1 MKAEFEEQC
10 EKIHAGL
17 DGTLKCELL
26 KQDKFP
32 PPTFPADARYLGVS
46 SEETCHAEAGKFL
59 SSGRPF
65 NSIVTIEAPSV
76 VRFASPDLAGDVHLE
91 GHLAFSGGNCRSGQC
106 PIELHWVDAHG
117 DDVSLVRPSRKTL
130 KRPAVI
136 NVGAASGTCFGGPEV
151 CFFRFPTGSLGAL
164 LTGTWTDNERRLAT
178 VTNDRPA
185 GGIINFRTR
194 EVLVSGLFQ
203 SSGTQIHLN
212 LRGHL
217 DNLAPRVALP
227 LPSPIPCVESAPCTV
242 QSMAEDADGLPG
254 GIRYSWFIDGRSV
267 SSLSPSLETRLTR
280 GSHSVRLLVIDS
292 DNGMAAAG
300 TTVDVVTPPPLRK
313 TTDRDGRGPGI
324 WGLAALGL
332 SIAALALFLVIRRR
346 RRK

>member
-1 MKAEFEEQC
+1 MSALGPDEST
-10 EKIHAGL
+10 IRATWRWLAHGAH
-17 DGTLKCELL
+17 
-26 KQDKFP
+26 
-32 PPTFPADARYLGVS
+32 GVS
-46 SEETCHAEAGKFL
+46 E
-59 SSGRPF
+59 
-65 NSIVTIEAPSV
+65 
-76 VRFASPDLAGDVHLE
+76 VR
-91 GHLAFSGGNCRSGQC
+91 
-106 PIELHWVDAHG
+106 
-117 DDVSLVRPSRKTL
+117 
-130 KRPAVI
+130 VI
-136 NVGAASGTCFGGPEV
+136 
-151 CFFRFPTGSLGAL
+151 
-164 LTGTWTDNERRLAT
+164 
-178 VTNDRPA
+178 RPA

-203 SSGTQIHLN
+203 SSGTQIHIN

-242 QSMAEDADGLPG
+242 QAMAEDADGLPG